1 MWINSSFFSLFLLV
15 MPIPHAT
22 EFPRTVA
29 PFHETT
35 ADRIFPIP
43 SNTGLA
49 STACSFVSHIEDFLF
64 FNKTSSGDLQFWL
77 VERFVLVEAISV
89 GSSDLVSVLVLLSLP
104 ALTIPELPV
113 ALITWSKG
121 VWARLYDQFSWVFE
135 GCVRVSGSVVGLI
148 MSFRAQITG
157 SGSGCEIIP
166 RLHVWSSVHHGPGS
180 ITATSS
186 VERTVSLRD
195 LRCVETKHGGYDFN
209 QLPDWKLTLW

>member
-186 VERTVSLRD
+186 VERTVSLWD

>member
-180 ITATSS
+180 ITATGS
-186 VERTVSLRD
+186 VERTVSLWD

-209 QLPDWKLTLW
+209 QLPHWKLTLW